1 MNLHLRLTA
10 ATAAVIIMT
19 SAMQAQEKRFYA
31 SVYSTNEWKEYVYS
45 ETGLYSFSL
54 DTYDRQLVSENS
66 ELDASGGGTMTED
79 FYFCT
84 SEINYGSWTEVN
96 HYTFNPDT
104 WQLNSQ
110 IFGYQQG
117 AATDLAYD
125 HTTAKIYGCFS
136 TDPDLGETAGA
147 FVFGTLNEATGE
159 RLAIKKIDTPW
170 IALGC
175 NRAGQLYAVDMAG
188 TLWKVDKINGNT
200 EKIADLGVTANRRST
215 GAIDTATGIF
225 YVVFTNEDD
234 STIEEY
240 GYSMTKSELYA
251 VDVTAGTARRVYEFA
266 DGEGLGGMY
275 IPGPLAD
282 DNAPAEATGMTLT
295 FADGDLNGKISF
307 TMPDKTF
314 GGATLSGDVRYLI
327 RANGSLFAQGSAAPG
342 ARVEANGKVDTDGQY
357 EFVLELTNEAGRGPK
372 SKASQWIGHDTP
384 VRITSATLTYA
395 DGAFTLTWAHPVA
408 TEHGGYM
415 DPALLTYDVTRL
427 PDNVKVAEATT
438 ATAITDP
445 VEIPA
450 TMTGYSYRIE
460 MSYRGMP
467 VATYT
472 TDAYN
477 LGSVTLPYV
486 LDFDDEDSF
495 RDLTLID
502 ANGDRNEWYREEY
515 WYIEATDLECTAALY
530 PYSYTNKADDWLILP
545 AISFEQGMTYSVA
558 FQVST
563 ASAPEKLAVYFGTAP
578 SPVALTNVI
587 LAEKEY
593 EAVSCTD
600 ENCTFTPAAGGLY
613 YIGFHACSDPDGAG
627 LGLRNIKVDVAG
639 SSAIGSIDAA
649 DSAAPV
655 VEVYNLQGVKV
666 AADSRGGLFIEVK
679 ADGSTRKVLRR

>member
-125 HTTAKIYGCFS
+125 HTTARIYGCFS
-136 TDPDLGETAGA
+136 TDPEAGEPEGK

-175 NRAGQLYAVDMAG
+175 NRGGQLYAVDMGG

-314 GGATLSGDVRYLI
+314 GGATLSVTSSAPTARSSPRGVPLRVPELRPMARSI
-327 RANGSLFAQGSAAPG
+327 PTANMNSCSNSPTKPDAARNQRPRSGSATTLPC
-342 ARVEANGKVDTDGQY
+342 
-357 EFVLELTNEAGRGPK
+357 
-372 SKASQWIGHDTP
+372 ASPRPHSHMP
-384 VRITSATLTYA
+384 
-395 DGAFTLTWAHPVA
+395 
-408 TEHGGYM
+408 TEHSPSHGHTPLQPNM
-415 DPALLTYDVTRL
+415 AATWIPHSL
-427 PDNVKVAEATT
+427 PTT
-438 ATAITDP
+438 LRASP
-445 VEIPA
+445 
-450 TMTGYSYRIE
+450 TM
-460 MSYRGMP
+460 
-467 VATYT
+467 
-472 TDAYN
+472 
-477 LGSVTLPYV
+477 
-486 LDFDDEDSF
+486 
-495 RDLTLID
+495 
-502 ANGDRNEWYREEY
+502 
-515 WYIEATDLECTAALY
+515 
-530 PYSYTNKADDWLILP
+530 
-545 AISFEQGMTYSVA
+545 
-558 FQVST
+558 
-563 ASAPEKLAVYFGTAP
+563 
-578 SPVALTNVI
+578 
-587 LAEKEY
+587 
-593 EAVSCTD
+593 
-600 ENCTFTPAAGGLY
+600 
-613 YIGFHACSDPDGAG
+613 
-627 LGLRNIKVDVAG
+627 
-639 SSAIGSIDAA
+639 
-649 DSAAPV
+649 
-655 VEVYNLQGVKV
+655 
-666 AADSRGGLFIEVK
+666 
-679 ADGSTRKVLRR
+679 